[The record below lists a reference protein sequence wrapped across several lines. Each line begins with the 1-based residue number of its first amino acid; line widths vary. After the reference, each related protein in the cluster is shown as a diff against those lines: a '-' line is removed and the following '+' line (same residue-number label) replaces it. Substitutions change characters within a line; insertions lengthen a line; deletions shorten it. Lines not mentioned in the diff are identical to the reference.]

1 MRMTS
6 QAIKTYE
13 CCS

>member
-6 QAIKTYE
+6 QWQ
-13 CCS
+13 